1 MRADTVKFQ
10 IAVALE
16 DQAMLERMWRK
27 GVSLDVTADLHTKA
41 DRITLEMRRV
51 LAELVAAAA
60 E

>member
-1 MRADTVKFQ
+1 MRAETVKFQ

-16 DQAMLERMWRK
+16 DRAMLERMWRK

-51 LAELVAAAA
+51 LAELVAAAVG
-60 E
+60 